1 MIHGEHF
8 PKLKL
13 QIRKPVAFCGL
24 SRRYRRMASDKE
36 CQSHCTPRAFG
47 WQEPGPLS
55 GPARER
61 LPVGVVHELPARPR
75 PCCISHAGSGNDDG
89 VAPQP
94 AARAVGV
101 GAVVGC
107 GDVQLARDAVG

>member
-1 MIHGEHF
+1 
-8 PKLKL
+8 
-13 QIRKPVAFCGL
+13 
-24 SRRYRRMASDKE
+24 MASDKE

-47 WQEPGPLS
+47 WQESGPLS
-55 GPARER
+55 GPTRER
-61 LPVGVVHELPARPR
+61 LPVGVAHELRARPLVLY
-75 PCCISHAGSGNDDG
+75 SHAGSGNDDG

-94 AARAVGV
+94 AARAVRV